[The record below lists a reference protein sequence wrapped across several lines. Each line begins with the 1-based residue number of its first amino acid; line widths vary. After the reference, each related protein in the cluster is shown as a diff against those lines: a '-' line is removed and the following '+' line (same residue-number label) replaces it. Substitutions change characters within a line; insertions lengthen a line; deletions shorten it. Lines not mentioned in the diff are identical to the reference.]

1 MPDKDLTWGIAIR
14 LVDVA
19 DGEQL
24 LLRRRLASDES
35 LTETILVLPE
45 NLAIGGDSS
54 KNGLELSAPTLFDV
68 FDMHIA
74 SVNKLRRDLMNEL
87 DDARESLSDSGLVN
101 VNNLLFQTR
110 SLGWDWD
117 DFHDGF
123 DEWRCTN
130 GGCDQGQALEALG

>member
-1 MPDKDLTWGIAIR
+1 M
-14 LVDVA
+14 
-19 DGEQL
+19 
-24 LLRRRLASDES
+24 LRRLLASDGS
-35 LTETILVLPE
+35 LAETLLVLPK
-45 NLAIGGDSS
+45 NLAIDGDSS
-54 KNGLELSAPTLFDV
+54 KNGLALSAPTVFNV
-68 FDMHIA
+68 FDTHIS

-110 SLGWDWD
+110 SLGRDWD